1 MKSKTRHSNVR
12 GASSCFAARPFRVIR
27 WLIRGVSPAA
37 ASCARRFVFAST
49 MSLVLLWPSIVLAG
63 VHALF
68 SLETPTGSPFPSDQ
82 FTVADPSHNTGR
94 RVNLPISDCAVRRS
108 DCEDLAVI
116 NTLDGFNAGPRL
128 SIPFDGPIDV
138 TTVISKTVFLVDLG
152 SAVRH
157 CDAGPMRDCDE
168 DQREDR
174 SWNDHSRDDGRRVI
188 GINQVVWDASTNT
201 VHVESNELLDQH
213 THYAFIVTNGVH
225 AEDGSSVQASEAFRR
240 FRHTVRG
247 EYKQA
252 LLDAIQAAH
261 RVGVHE
267 RDIVTASVFTTQSV
281 TSVLEKIRD
290 QIKAATPQP
299 ADFRLGPAETRT
311 VFPLQTVV
319 GITWEQQTG
328 NDPPTF
334 MRVTVN
340 SSLLQLIPGAV
351 GTIAFGK
358 YNSPDYEVHP
368 GEFIPLIGTLTGTP
382 AVQGTNEIYFNLF
395 LPSGPKPALGWPVA
409 IFGHGNGQ
417 DKSLSFNVAATM
429 AAHGIATIAINAVGA
444 GFGPLGTLTVNRTA
458 GEPRTFSAGGRSID
472 QNGDHVIEAG
482 EGFNTAPPRTILFFT
497 DGIRQT
503 VTDLM
508 QIVRVIE
515 VGMDVDGDGFPDL
528 DPSRIYYFGHSLGS
542 NYGTVF
548 VGIDPSVKVAT
559 LTSPGGPVIENRRL
573 APSAGRSVLG
583 QALASRIPPLINAPG
598 ITSLDGVAVGPPQF
612 NENFPLREGIP
623 LRVHLADGTSYD
635 IESPVINSVAGAM
648 AIQEVVENTKWVGR
662 PGDPVAYAP
671 YLRKTPLAGVPAKSV
686 IYQFAKGDQQAPN
699 PNATAIVRAG
709 KLADRVTFYR
719 HDLAVLENSALP
731 KNPHGFMVRP
741 DIASFRPISLQA
753 QEQIGKFFDTEG
765 AVIIQPTPAR
775 FFEVPIILPLP
786 EDLNFIP

>member
-68 SLETPTGSPFPSDQ
+68 SLETPTGGPFPSDQ

-188 GINQVVWDASTNT
+188 GINQVVWDASMNT

-542 NYGTVF
+542 NYN
-548 VGIDPSVKVAT
+548 P
-559 LTSPGGPVIENRRL
+559 
-573 APSAGRSVLG
+573 
-583 QALASRIPPLINAPG
+583 PG
-598 ITSLDGVAVGPPQF
+598 ITSLDGVAVGQPQF
-612 NENFPLREGIP
+612 NENFPLRDGIP
-623 LRVHLADGTSYD
+623 LRVRLEDGTSYD